1 MLSILIQLNPGYL
14 SGIMEEDSLVL
25 QSRGVTEGVGKVQAS
40 SKIDCGTGRKISE
53 CPGGRRMGGGR
64 DSGLRRQC
72 FSLGMRTEIQVE
84 GVRALA
90 LLQTAGEALGESS
103 KAWPSTLKLKIDFG

>member
-14 SGIMEEDSLVL
+14 SGIIEEDSPVL
-25 QSRGVTEGVGKVQAS
+25 WSRGVTEGVGKVQAS
-40 SKIDCGTGRKISE
+40 SEIDCGAGRKISE
-53 CPGGRRMGGGR
+53 RPGGTRWGCDTGQRRW
-64 DSGLRRQC
+64 C
-72 FSLGMRTEIQVE
+72 FSLGMRTQIQAE

-103 KAWPSTLKLKIDFG
+103 EAWPSTLQLKTDFG

>member
-14 SGIMEEDSLVL
+14 SGIMEEDSLAL
-25 QSRGVTEGVGKVQAS
+25 WSRGVTEGVGKVQAS
-40 SKIDCGTGRKISE
+40 SKIDCGTGRRVSE
-53 CPGGRRMGGGR
+53 CPGGRRMGGR
-64 DSGLRRQC
+64 DSGLRREC

-103 KAWPSTLKLKIDFG
+103 EAWPSTLKLKIDSG